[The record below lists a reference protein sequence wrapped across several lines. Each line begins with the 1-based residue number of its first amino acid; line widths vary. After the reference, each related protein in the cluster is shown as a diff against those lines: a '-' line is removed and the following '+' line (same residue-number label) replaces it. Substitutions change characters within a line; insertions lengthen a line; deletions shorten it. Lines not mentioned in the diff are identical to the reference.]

1 LEEEDELKK
10 EAENLIR
17 RIWNREGNSYSERLH
32 IAYRN
37 VEEAVKKEVPKILK
51 TADTIRR
58 NAKLHQL
65 EN

>member
-1 LEEEDELKK
+1 MEEEDELKK

-17 RIWNREGNSYSERLH
+17 RIWDREDNSYSERLH

-37 VEEAVKKEVPKILK
+37 VEEAVKEEVPKILK
-51 TADTIRR
+51 TADIVRR
-58 NAKLHQL
+58 NAKLYQL